1 MWDLSYAIP
10 SLLLLILFVGY
21 YFFLPR
27 VPNRMN
33 RTFVM
38 LLVIEESTIV
48 FNLLSSWAD
57 MNYKELP
64 RAAVYFANA
73 VFFVL
78 FFLRGY
84 VYFLFVTV
92 VLKNELYFSKE
103 FSILKRIPLQLC
115 IFMAIISPW
124 TKLIYYIDQDGYHS
138 GPYYKLL
145 YVEFWLY
152 IMLSFVMLTINP
164 EGRIQRREKVSL
176 YWCNTLLFIGTIF
189 RLMYPRVLMM
199 NTFCV
204 LAVTI
209 LYLSFENPDFYLE
222 RRTRVFNSRA
232 LREYLEEINGKK
244 AYRLLAFVIHNYRD
258 VREMYGVKQMD
269 TGIDLIGEYLKD
281 SFPKLKIFYYRSG
294 RFVLL
299 GNEELELELEKIK
312 SEIIKRFEQP
322 WISSDTEL
330 FLDVSMVY
338 INPGFGVKSADSIF
352 NLLAE
357 SLSRVANSGS
367 DDFVLLDEKMLKESE
382 KTTAIKRN
390 LENAIDKNQVEAFL
404 QPIVDAKTFKIVG
417 AEALA
422 RIRDDDGKLISPGLF
437 IPIAE
442 RNGRINQL
450 DEQVLDKVCKF
461 VSDNDMGS
469 LGLNWVNVNLS
480 PIQFMRQDLDE
491 RLTSIINENK
501 VEPAYIHLEVTEES
515 LVDETLLLH
524 QIENIQKSGF
534 YFVLDDYGKG
544 YSNLARLS
552 KCPFINVKID
562 MSLVWEY
569 VNRPDVML
577 PNMIETFK
585 KLGFSIT
592 AEGIED
598 EKMAKMMADIGCDYL
613 QGYNFSKA
621 LTMDEFIEKYS

>member
-33 RTFVM
+33 RTFIM
-38 LLVIEESTIV
+38 LLVIEGSTIV

-57 MNYKELP
+57 MNYSEIP
-64 RAAVYFANA
+64 GAAVYFVNA
-73 VFFVL
+73 MFFVL

-84 VYFLFVTV
+84 VYFLFITV
-92 VLKNELYFSKE
+92 VLKNEFYFSKE

-115 IFMAIISPW
+115 IFMTIISPW
-124 TKLIYYIDQDGYHS
+124 TKLIYYIDQNGYHS

-152 IMLSFVMLTINP
+152 IMLSFVMLTINS

-189 RLMYPRVLMM
+189 RLMYPKVLMM

-222 RRTRVFNSRA
+222 RRTRIFNSRA

-244 AYRLLAFVIHNYRD
+244 SYRLLALVIHNYRD

-269 TGIDLIGEYLKD
+269 TGIDLIGEYLKN
-281 SFPKLKIFYYRSG
+281 SFPNLKIFYYRSG

-338 INPGFGVKSADSIF
+338 INPGFGVKTADSIF

-357 SLSRVANSGS
+357 SLSRVANSGG
-367 DDFVLLDEKMLKESE
+367 DDFVLLDERMLKESE

-404 QPIVDAKTFKIVG
+404 QPIVDAKTYKIVG

-422 RIRDDDGKLISPGLF
+422 RIRDDDGNLIPPGLF

-450 DEQVLDKVCKF
+450 GEQVLNKVCGFIAENNMKE
-461 VSDNDMGS
+461 
-469 LGLNWVNVNLS
+469 LGLNWINVNLS

-491 RLTSIINENK
+491 RLASIIEENK

-515 LVDETLLLH
+515 LIDETLLLH

-544 YSNLARLS
+544 YSNLARLR

-569 VNRPDVML
+569 VKSPDEML
-577 PNMIETFK
+577 PNMIEMFK
-585 KLGFSIT
+585 NLGFSIT

-598 EKMAKMMADIGCDYL
+598 EMMAKMMADIGCDYL
-613 QGYNFSKA
+613 QGYNFSKP